1 MLIWMVL
8 EKIIKHSK
16 KNAKLILKSQQIF
29 RSEKHIVFAEEVEK
43 IALST
48 NDDKRIQL
56 IDSI

>member
-1 MLIWMVL
+1 MVL

-16 KNAKLILKSQQIF
+16 KKLILKSQQIF

>member
-16 KNAKLILKSQQIF
+16 KNDKLILKSQQIF

>member
-1 MLIWMVL
+1 MVL

-16 KNAKLILKSQQIF
+16 KNDKLILKSQQIF

-48 NDDKRIQL
+48 NDDKRIQS

>member
-16 KNAKLILKSQQIF
+16 KNDKLILKSQQIF

-48 NDDKRIQL
+48 NDDKRMQL